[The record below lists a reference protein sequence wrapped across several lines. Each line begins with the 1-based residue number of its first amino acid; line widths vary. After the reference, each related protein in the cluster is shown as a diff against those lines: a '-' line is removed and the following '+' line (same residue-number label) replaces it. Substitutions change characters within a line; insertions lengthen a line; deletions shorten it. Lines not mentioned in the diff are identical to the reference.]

1 MVNPHTLLQGE
12 KNMAFEWS
20 IIVVI
25 LQLIFLEGILSIDNA
40 AVIGALVSPLP
51 DNQPVQWSPSLK
63 RLGQS
68 LHRVLGN
75 QRTAALRVG
84 LLGAYLGRGLMLFM
98 AGFVIQNPWIK
109 LVGAVYLIRLAF
121 DSLGEM
127 TGGGSEDEDDNV
139 RPIKV
144 QTFWTTV
151 LTVEIMDLIFS
162 IDNVVAAVSLSDKFW
177 VVMTGVAIGILTM
190 RFAAGFFSYAVEREP
205 ILKTA
210 AYLLVLSIGIELIL
224 EEIWHIGVSDI
235 VRFGISIS
243 IILLSLAY
251 AHLPWLQ
258 KLRFILVWLG
268 QGIGI
273 INEFIDWLLLP
284 IKGVF
289 GLLSNIIHLFTGV
302 KASS

>member
-1 MVNPHTLLQGE
+1 
-12 KNMAFEWS
+12 MAFEWS

-51 DNQPVQWSPSLK
+51 DKLPIQWPDSLK
-63 RLGQS
+63 KIGGL
-68 LHRVLGN
+68 LHGVLGN

-109 LVGAVYLIRLAF
+109 LVGAIYLIRLAF

-127 TGGGSEDEDDNV
+127 TGGGSEEEDGL

-144 QTFWTTV
+144 QSFWATV
-151 LTVEIMDLIFS
+151 LTVELMDLIFS

-177 VVMTGVAIGILTM
+177 IVMTGVAIGILTM
-190 RFAAGFFSYAVEREP
+190 RFAAGLFSYAVEREP
-205 ILKTA
+205 ILKQA

-224 EEIWHIGVSDI
+224 EETWHIEISDL
-235 VRFGISIS
+235 VRFGISMS

-251 AHLPWLQ
+251 AHIPLLQ
-258 KLRFILVWLG
+258 KLRFVLVWLS

-273 INEFIDWLLLP
+273 INEFVDWLLLP
-284 IKGVF
+284 FKGLY
-289 GLLSNIIHLFTGV
+289 GLLVNMIHMLTGA
-302 KASS
+302 KATP

>member
-51 DNQPVQWSPSLK
+51 DNQPVQWPPSLK

-190 RFAAGFFSYAVEREP
+190 RY
-205 ILKTA
+205 LK
-210 AYLLVLSIGIELIL
+210 I
-224 EEIWHIGVSDI
+224 
-235 VRFGISIS
+235 
-243 IILLSLAY
+243 
-251 AHLPWLQ
+251 
-258 KLRFILVWLG
+258 
-268 QGIGI
+268 
-273 INEFIDWLLLP
+273 
-284 IKGVF
+284 
-289 GLLSNIIHLFTGV
+289 
-302 KASS
+302 